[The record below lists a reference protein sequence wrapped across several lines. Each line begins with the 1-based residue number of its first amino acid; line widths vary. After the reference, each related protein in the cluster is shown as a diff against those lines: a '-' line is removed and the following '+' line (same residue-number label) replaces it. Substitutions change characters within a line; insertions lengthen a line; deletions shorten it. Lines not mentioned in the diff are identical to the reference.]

1 MHTQGVD
8 KAAQPSQAV
17 LQQRTSS
24 LSPGCSCYWYG
35 AGGPGCC
42 WLRHPVYAAAGVSVM
57 GCTDLSACTIHPP
70 VVSSAT
76 KGASE
81 TCLAAGKSLRDQ
93 AAPLKASVGPRE
105 SLHHPDPAP
114 AMIRLR
120 SCALCWAL
128 LGAATLVLL
137 YQAGTCYSWGSFP
150 SFPYRDP
157 LGARQPRARAMPA
170 QPPVT
175 LLGSRAPSSTLQPF
189 LGDLYGR
196 DETYQSS
203 RCPSGI
209 RKRIVSTKFT
219 SVFLEAIPVLQW
231 AQHARPAEYR
241 RLQNYG
247 GAHGWQEVGWPVV
260 RDTLSRLNASA
271 NGRMF
276 DAHPRAAAGGSPCVH
291 CAVVGNGGI
300 LNGSRAGAAIDR
312 HDYVFRTNGALT
324 KGFERDVGRR
334 TSFYIFS
341 TNTMMNSLHNYA
353 SNGFRQL
360 PQTLETRYIFLPD
373 HDRDYLLLRAALTH
387 RPVDRGSDEGA
398 RPEQYFGKHLRA
410 EKFKMFHPDFIRYV
424 RNRFLR
430 SSILDTPQ
438 WRLYRPSTG
447 AVMLLAALHTCDEV
461 SAYGFITPNYQA
473 YSEHYFDPTHK
484 ALLFYANHDLRLEMS
499 LWQEL
504 HQSQL
509 ITLHTRG

>member
-1 MHTQGVD
+1 
-8 KAAQPSQAV
+8 
-17 LQQRTSS
+17 
-24 LSPGCSCYWYG
+24 
-35 AGGPGCC
+35 
-42 WLRHPVYAAAGVSVM
+42 
-57 GCTDLSACTIHPP
+57 
-70 VVSSAT
+70 
-76 KGASE
+76 
-81 TCLAAGKSLRDQ
+81 
-93 AAPLKASVGPRE
+93 
-105 SLHHPDPAP
+105 
-114 AMIRLR
+114 MIRLR
-120 SCALCWAL
+120 SRALCWAL
-128 LGAATLVLL
+128 LGGITVVLL
-137 YQAGTCYSWGSFP
+137 YQARTCYSRGSFP
-150 SFPYRDP
+150 SFSYRDP
-157 LGARQPRARAMPA
+157 LGAHQPGAGAGAMPA
-170 QPPVT
+170 QPPAT

-196 DETYQSS
+196 DETYRSS

-209 RKRIVSTKFT
+209 RKRIASTKFS

-231 AQHARPAEYR
+231 ARHAQPAEYR
-241 RLQNYG
+241 RLRSYG

-260 RDTLSRLNASA
+260 RDALTRLNTSA

-276 DAHPRAAAGGSPCVH
+276 DAHPRAAAGGSPCVR

-334 TSFYIFS
+334 TSFYVFS

-373 HDRDYLLLRAALTH
+373 HDRDYLQLRAALTQ
-387 RPVDRGSDEGA
+387 RPVDRGPDEGA
-398 RPEQYFGKHLRA
+398 
-410 EKFKMFHPDFIRYV
+410 
-424 RNRFLR
+424 RFLR

-438 WRLYRPSTG
+438 GRLYRPSTG

-461 SAYGFITPNYQA
+461 SAYGFITPNYRA

-484 ALLFYANHDLRLEMS
+484 ALRFYANHDLRLEMS

-504 HQSQL
+504 HQSRL

>member
-1 MHTQGVD
+1 MSCPPDLFPKGPLLAELTCFSL
-8 KAAQPSQAV
+8 KAAWD
-17 LQQRTSS
+17 
-24 LSPGCSCYWYG
+24 PG
-35 AGGPGCC
+35 
-42 WLRHPVYAAAGVSVM
+42 
-57 GCTDLSACTIHPP
+57 
-70 VVSSAT
+70 
-76 KGASE
+76 E
-81 TCLAAGKSLRDQ
+81 TCSGLEFERRAF
-93 AAPLKASVGPRE
+93 VGPRE
-105 SLHHPDPAP
+105 LLRHPDPAP

-120 SCALCWAL
+120 GCALCWAL
-128 LGAATLVLL
+128 LGAVTLMLL
-137 YQAGTCYSWGSFP
+137 YQAGTYYSRGSFP
-150 SFPYRDP
+150 SFFYRDP
-157 LGARQPRARAMPA
+157 LGARQPGTRAMPA

-175 LLGSRAPSSTLQPF
+175 LLGSRALSSTLQPF

-196 DETYQSS
+196 DETYRSS

-209 RKRIVSTKFT
+209 RKRIASTRF
-219 SVFLEAIPVLQW
+219 SSIFLEAIPVLQW

-241 RLQNYG
+241 RLRSYG

-260 RDTLSRLNASA
+260 RDALTRLDALA
-271 NGRMF
+271 NGHMF
-276 DAHPRAAAGGSPCVH
+276 DARSRAAAGGSPCVR

-334 TSFYIFS
+334 TSFYVFS
-341 TNTMMNSLHNYA
+341 TNTMMNSLHNYS

-387 RPVDRGSDEGA
+387 SPVDRGPDEGA
-398 RPEQYFGKHLRA
+398 RPERYFGKDLWA

-461 SAYGFITPNYQA
+461 SAYGFITPNYRA
-473 YSEHYFDPTHK
+473 YSEHYFDLTHK

-504 HQSQL
+504 HQSRL
-509 ITLHTRG
+509 IMLHTRG